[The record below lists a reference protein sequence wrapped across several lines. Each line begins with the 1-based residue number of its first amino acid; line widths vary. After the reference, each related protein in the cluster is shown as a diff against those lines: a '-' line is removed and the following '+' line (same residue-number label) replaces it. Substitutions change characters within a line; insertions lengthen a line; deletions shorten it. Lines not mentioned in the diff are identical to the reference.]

1 MAEVK
6 KETPA
11 KVEKKEIKN
20 LKQKLQEA
28 RMLLKERPIKRT
40 GSGGMSKNGYFTLGD
55 VEPHIIEVSNQV
67 GITPVFT
74 FDKEL
79 ATLTLY
85 DWDSDETIKFTS
97 VMVDGS
103 DSKMAQ
109 VQFVGSQM
117 TYQKRN
123 LYFCAYSISEE
134 NDEKVDSTG
143 WHDILVIKQR
153 LETTM
158 TDLMKKGYKVDD
170 IIKKIGLKDEKQ
182 YMSYLNACTT
192 INTIE
197 SNMRVLLNEKRQ

>member
-1 MAEVK
+1 ME
-6 KETPA
+6 
-11 KVEKKEIKN
+11 EKKN

-28 RMLLKERPIKRT
+28 RMLLKTKQIKKT
-40 GSGGMSKNGYFTLGD
+40 GQGGMSKNGYFTLGD
-55 VEPHIIEVSNQV
+55 VEPYITEVCNEI

-85 DWDSDETIKFTS
+85 DWDSEDTIKFTS
-97 VMVDGS
+97 VMVDGA

-123 LYFCAYSISEE
+123 LYFCAFSVSEE
-134 NDEKVDSTG
+134 TDEKVDTTG

-153 LETTM
+153 IETTM
-158 TDLMKKGYKVDD
+158 TDLMKEGYEVDD

-182 YMSYLNACTT
+182 YMQYLNACTV

-197 SNMRVLLNEKRQ
+197 NNMRYLLKNKK

>member
-1 MAEVK
+1 ME
-6 KETPA
+6 
-11 KVEKKEIKN
+11 EKKN

-28 RMLLKERPIKRT
+28 RMLLKTKQIKKT
-40 GSGGMSKNGYFTLGD
+40 GQGGMSKNGYFTLGD
-55 VEPHIIEVSNQV
+55 VEPYITEVCNEI

-85 DWDSDETIKFTS
+85 DWDSEDTIKFTS

-123 LYFCAYSISEE
+123 LYFCAFSVSEE
-134 NDEKVDSTG
+134 TDEKVDTTG

-158 TDLMKKGYKVDD
+158 TDLMKEGYEVDD

-182 YMSYLNACTT
+182 YMQYLNACTV

-197 SNMRVLLNEKRQ
+197 NNMRCLLKNKK

>member
-1 MAEVK
+1 MAE
-6 KETPA
+6 
-11 KVEKKEIKN
+11 KN

-28 RMLLKERPIKRT
+28 RMLLKTKQIKKT
-40 GSGGMSKNGYFTLGD
+40 GQGGMSKNGYFTLGD
-55 VEPHIIEVSNQV
+55 VEPYITEVCNEI

-85 DWDSDETIKFTS
+85 DWDSEDTIKFTS
-97 VMVDGS
+97 VMVDGA

-123 LYFCAYSISEE
+123 LYFCAFSISEE
-134 NDEKVDSTG
+134 TDEKVDTTG

-153 LETTM
+153 IETTM
-158 TDLMKKGYKVDD
+158 TDLMKKGYEVDD

-197 SNMRVLLNEKRQ
+197 NNMRVLLNEKR

>member
-1 MAEVK
+1 ME
-6 KETPA
+6 
-11 KVEKKEIKN
+11 EKKN

-28 RMLLKERPIKRT
+28 RMLLKTKQIKKT
-40 GSGGMSKNGYFTLGD
+40 GQGGMSKNGYFTLGD
-55 VEPHIIEVSNQV
+55 VEPYITEVCNDI

-85 DWDSDETIKFTS
+85 DWDSEDTIKFTS
-97 VMVDGS
+97 VMVDGA

-123 LYFCAYSISEE
+123 LYFCAFSISEE
-134 NDEKVDSTG
+134 TDEKVDTTG

-153 LETTM
+153 IETTM
-158 TDLMKKGYKVDD
+158 TDLMREGYEVDD

-182 YMSYLNACTT
+182 YMQYLNACTV

-197 SNMRVLLNEKRQ
+197 NNMRYLLKNKK

>member
-1 MAEVK
+1 ME
-6 KETPA
+6 
-11 KVEKKEIKN
+11 EKKN

-28 RMLLKERPIKRT
+28 RVLLKTKQIKKT
-40 GSGGMSKNGYFTLGD
+40 GQGGMSKNGYFTLGD
-55 VEPHIIEVSNQV
+55 VEPYITEVCNEI

-85 DWDSDETIKFTS
+85 DWDSEDTIKFTS

-123 LYFCAYSISEE
+123 LYFCAFSVSEE
-134 NDEKVDSTG
+134 TDEKVDTTG

-158 TDLMKKGYKVDD
+158 TDLMKEGYEVDD

-182 YMSYLNACTT
+182 YLQYLNACTV

-197 SNMRVLLNEKRQ
+197 NNMRYLLKNKK

>member
-1 MAEVK
+1 MAE
-6 KETPA
+6 
-11 KVEKKEIKN
+11 KN

-28 RMLLKERPIKRT
+28 RMLLKTKQIKKT
-40 GSGGMSKNGYFTLGD
+40 GQGGMSKNGYFTLGD
-55 VEPHIIEVSNQV
+55 VEPYITEVCNDI

-85 DWDSDETIKFTS
+85 DWDSEDTIKFTS
-97 VMVDGS
+97 VMVDGA

-123 LYFCAYSISEE
+123 LYFCAFSISEE
-134 NDEKVDSTG
+134 TDEKVDTTG

-153 LETTM
+153 IETTM
-158 TDLMKKGYKVDD
+158 TDLMKEGYEVDD

-182 YMSYLNACTT
+182 YMQYLNACTV

-197 SNMRVLLNEKRQ
+197 NNMRYLLKNKK

>member
-1 MAEVK
+1 MEE
-6 KETPA
+6 KE
-11 KVEKKEIKN
+11 N
-20 LKQKLQEA
+20 LKQKLQKA
-28 RMLLKERPIKRT
+28 RMLLKTKQIKKT
-40 GSGGMSKNGYFTLGD
+40 GQGGMSKNGYFTLGD
-55 VEPHIIEVSNQV
+55 VEPYITEVCNEV

-85 DWDSDETIKFTS
+85 DWDSEDTIKFTS

-123 LYFCAYSISEE
+123 LYFCAFSVSEE
-134 NDEKVDSTG
+134 TDEKVDTTG

-158 TDLMKKGYKVDD
+158 TDLMKEGYEVDD

-182 YMSYLNACTT
+182 YLQYLNACTV

-197 SNMRVLLNEKRQ
+197 NNMRYLLKNKK

>member
-1 MAEVK
+1 ME
-6 KETPA
+6 
-11 KVEKKEIKN
+11 EKKN

-28 RMLLKERPIKRT
+28 RMLLKTKQIKKT
-40 GSGGMSKNGYFTLGD
+40 GQGGMSKNGYFTLGD
-55 VEPHIIEVSNQV
+55 VEPYITEVCNEI

-85 DWDSDETIKFTS
+85 DWDSEDTIKFTS
-97 VMVDGS
+97 VMVDGA

-123 LYFCAYSISEE
+123 LYFCAFSVSEE
-134 NDEKVDSTG
+134 TDEKVDTTG

-153 LETTM
+153 LETIM
-158 TDLMKKGYKVDD
+158 TDLMKEGYEVDD

-182 YMSYLNACTT
+182 YMQYLNACTV

-197 SNMRVLLNEKRQ
+197 NNMRCLLKNKK

>member
-1 MAEVK
+1 MAETK
-6 KETPA
+6 KETTT

-20 LKQKLQEA
+20 IKQKLQEA

-55 VEPHIIEVSNQV
+55 IEPHIIEVSNQV

-79 ATLTLY
+79 ATLTIY

-134 NDEKVDSTG
+134 NDEKTDTTG
-143 WHDILVIKQR
+143 WHDILTIKSR
-153 LETTM
+153 IETTM
-158 TDLMKKGYKVDD
+158 TDLMKKGYEVDD

-182 YMSYLNACTT
+182 YLQYLNACTV
-192 INTIE
+192 INSLE
-197 SNMRVLLNEKRQ
+197 NNMRVLLNGKQK

>member
-1 MAEVK
+1 MG
-6 KETPA
+6 ET
-11 KVEKKEIKN
+11 KN
-20 LKQKLQEA
+20 LKQKLQES
-28 RMLLKERPIKRT
+28 RMLLKTKQIKKT
-40 GSGGMSKNGYFTLGD
+40 GQGGMSKNGYFTLGD
-55 VEPHIIEVSNQV
+55 VEPYITEVCNEI

-85 DWDSDETIKFTS
+85 DWDSEDTIKFTS
-97 VMVDGS
+97 VMVDGA

-123 LYFCAYSISEE
+123 LYFCAFSISEE
-134 NDEKVDSTG
+134 TDEKVDTTG

-158 TDLMKKGYKVDD
+158 TDLMKKGYEVDD

-197 SNMRVLLNEKRQ
+197 NNMRVLLNDKK

>member
-1 MAEVK
+1 ME
-6 KETPA
+6 
-11 KVEKKEIKN
+11 EKKN

-28 RMLLKERPIKRT
+28 RMLLKGKQIKKT
-40 GSGGMSKNGYFTLGD
+40 GQGGMSKNGYFTLND
-55 VEPHIIEVSNQV
+55 IEPPIIEVSSETR
-67 GITPVFT
+67 ITPVFT
-74 FDKEL
+74 FDKDL
-79 ATLTLY
+79 AKLTIY
-85 DWDSDETIKFTS
+85 DWDSDETIVFTS

-123 LYFCAYSISEE
+123 LYSVAYSISEE
-134 NDEKVDSTG
+134 NDEKVDTTG

-158 TDLMKKGYKVDD
+158 TDLMKKGYEVDE

-182 YMSYLNACTT
+182 YMQYLNACTT

-197 SNMRVLLNEKRQ
+197 NNMRVLLREKK

>member
-1 MAEVK
+1 MG
-6 KETPA
+6 ET
-11 KVEKKEIKN
+11 KN

-28 RMLLKERPIKRT
+28 RMLLKTKQIKKT
-40 GSGGMSKNGYFTLGD
+40 GQGGMSKNGYFTLGD
-55 VEPHIIEVSNQV
+55 VEPYITEVCNEI

-85 DWDSDETIKFTS
+85 DWDSEDTIKFTS
-97 VMVDGS
+97 VMVDGA

-123 LYFCAYSISEE
+123 LYFCAFSISEE
-134 NDEKVDSTG
+134 TDEKVDTTG

-153 LETTM
+153 IETTM
-158 TDLMKKGYKVDD
+158 TDLMKEGYEVDD

-182 YMSYLNACTT
+182 YMQYLNACTV

-197 SNMRVLLNEKRQ
+197 NNMRYLLKNKK

>member
-1 MAEVK
+1 MAE
-6 KETPA
+6 
-11 KVEKKEIKN
+11 KN

-28 RMLLKERPIKRT
+28 RMLLKTKQIKKT
-40 GSGGMSKNGYFTLGD
+40 GQGGMSKNGYFTLGD
-55 VEPHIIEVSNQV
+55 VEPYITEVCNEI

-85 DWDSDETIKFTS
+85 DWDSEDTIKFTS
-97 VMVDGS
+97 VMVDGA

-123 LYFCAYSISEE
+123 LYFCAFSISEE
-134 NDEKVDSTG
+134 TDEKVDTTG

-153 LETTM
+153 IETTM
-158 TDLMKKGYKVDD
+158 TDLMKEGYEVDD

-182 YMSYLNACTT
+182 YMQYLNACTV

-197 SNMRVLLNEKRQ
+197 NNMRYLLKNKK

>member
-1 MAEVK
+1 MG
-6 KETPA
+6 ET
-11 KVEKKEIKN
+11 KN

-28 RMLLKERPIKRT
+28 RMLLKTKQIKKT
-40 GSGGMSKNGYFTLGD
+40 GQGGMSKNGYFTLGD
-55 VEPHIIEVSNQV
+55 VEPYITEVCNEI

-85 DWDSDETIKFTS
+85 DWDSEDTIKFTS

-123 LYFCAYSISEE
+123 LYFCAFSISEE
-134 NDEKVDSTG
+134 TDEKVDTTG

-153 LETTM
+153 IETTM
-158 TDLMKKGYKVDD
+158 TDLMKEGYEVDD

-182 YMSYLNACTT
+182 YMQYLNACTV

-197 SNMRVLLNEKRQ
+197 NNMRYLLKNKK

>member
-1 MAEVK
+1 ME
-6 KETPA
+6 
-11 KVEKKEIKN
+11 EKKN

-28 RMLLKERPIKRT
+28 RMLLKTKQIKKT
-40 GSGGMSKNGYFTLGD
+40 GQGGMSKNGYFTLGD
-55 VEPHIIEVSNQV
+55 VEPYITEVCNEI

-85 DWDSDETIKFTS
+85 DWDSEDTIKFTS
-97 VMVDGS
+97 VMVDGA

-123 LYFCAYSISEE
+123 LYFCAFSVSEE
-134 NDEKVDSTG
+134 TDEKVDTTG

-158 TDLMKKGYKVDD
+158 TDLMKKGYEVDD

-197 SNMRVLLNEKRQ
+197 NNMRVLLSEKR